1 MTPGRALVVDDD
13 IVSRL
18 VLSRL
23 LRRSEWVVEEVEDVP
38 EALAALAGGVF
49 DLIVSDYRLSS
60 GTGIDILASLDGLAD
75 PPPFVLVTGI
85 LERVACRRASRRRLL
100 RVSRSRSA
108 RRRSGA
114 RSSASSASAG
124 SDGGELSTPAFW
136 RACRS
141 PPRPSA
147 PTAHRFDFCVNA
159 PARRA
164 LPRGR
169 DSLMRTDV
177 IAADREFRRSLGEEE
192 RLERVAAGGDGPVLL
207 QLSGR

>member
-85 LERVACRRASRRRLL
+85 LERVGVPSGVETEVAARLTKPVSSEALRRAIVSIERERRL
-100 RVSRSRSA
+100 
-108 RRRSGA
+108 
-114 RSSASSASAG
+114 
-124 SDGGELSTPAFW
+124 
-136 RACRS
+136 
-141 PPRPSA
+141 
-147 PTAHRFDFCVNA
+147 
-159 PARRA
+159 
-164 LPRGR
+164 
-169 DSLMRTDV
+169 
-177 IAADREFRRSLGEEE
+177 
-192 RLERVAAGGDGPVLL
+192 
-207 QLSGR
+207 